1 MSSAVEMHVDGL
13 KTGIKSVRMRSRNS
27 VMKGTMTI
35 MAPTMTNHTGSALQ
49 KEGTFQE
56 VSRLIPET

>member
-1 MSSAVEMHVDGL
+1 
-13 KTGIKSVRMRSRNS
+13 
-27 VMKGTMTI
+27 MTI